1 MRTSGLALGR
11 AAAVDSTAP
20 DDMHENGE
28 AKDGGGLAHMAP
40 EDRLQV
46 ERKAFRDVNERLKEE
61 KRLLEAENEALREK
75 MEEKSGSDTSDTS
88 DTLSG
93 LEGASPLPN
102 VYGDLPPLLQKASS
116 TFEQRHEKDVFLT
129 SALPALGSAMPNVR
143 GYYGNVPEPLSPHL
157 YSAIVASAASGK
169 GPAKWG
175 RKLVERVDEHIRE
188 KAQEMIEAWK
198 ERKKEHE
205 NDETTEE
212 PFDEPKPPE
221 KALFLPANTSAAA
234 FHEGLLDFNEQA
246 FVCETEIDTMV
257 NALGQEWGKW
267 GDALRKAFHHEPVS
281 YRRKGEGSV
290 ELESPRLSVVLSG
303 TPRQFSDLMGS
314 SESGLYSRFAL
325 YYFEA
330 PLVWVPQKPS
340 KEALNGIDRFESYAE
355 RVVEMYR
362 LLVQRVEPLRFKLTD
377 EQWDLHETVLRPL
390 LHKAAQEGRGHMA
403 DVYKRAGAVAFRI
416 AMVLTVLRAFEE
428 DVPLVM
434 ADELEA
440 EDTDVQNGLEL
451 ARTYADHAVR
461 FAEERLDEVEPVDG
475 SSHRIAVML
484 RGVETRFSSG
494 DAYEIARQ
502 EGITAHRRTLRRD
515 LKKAH
520 RKGLIRSL
528 SDNGAWEKVDVDPL
542 SDTSDVSDTAK
553 IG

>member
-1 MRTSGLALGR
+1 MT
-11 AAAVDSTAP
+11 
-20 DDMHENGE
+20 ENGE
-28 AKDGGGLAHMAP
+28 AEDGGGLAHMAP

-46 ERKAFRDVNERLKEE
+46 ERGAFRDVKEKLEEE
-61 KRLLEAENEALREK
+61 KQLLEAENEVLREK
-75 MEEKSGSDTSDTS
+75 LEEKSHRGSDTSDTS

-102 VYGDLPPLLQKASS
+102 VYSHLPPLLQETSS
-116 TFEQRHEKDVFLT
+116 AFEQRHEKDVFLT
-129 SALPALGSAMPNVR
+129 STLPALGAAMPHVR
-143 GYYGNVPEPLSPHL
+143 GYYGHVPEPLSPHF
-157 YSAIVASAASGK
+157 YSAIVAGAASGK
-169 GPAKWG
+169 GPAKWS
-175 RKLVERVDEHIRE
+175 RKLVEGVDQHIKE
-188 KAQEMIEAWK
+188 KAQEAIEAWK
-198 ERKKEHE
+198 ERKEMHE
-205 NDETTEE
+205 NDETTDE

-234 FHEGLLDFNEQA
+234 FHEGLHDFDERA
-246 FVCETEIDTMV
+246 FIFETEIDTMV
-257 NALGQEWGKW
+257 NAHGQEWGKY
-267 GDALRKAFHHEPVS
+267 DDTLRKAYHHEPTS
-281 YRRKGEGSV
+281 YRRKSEGSV
-290 ELESPRLSVVLSG
+290 ELESPQLSVVLSG

-330 PLVWVPQKPS
+330 PLVWISQKPT
-340 KEALNGIDRFESYAE
+340 KRALDKVERFESYTE
-355 RVVEMYR
+355 RVLEMYQ
-362 LLVQRVEPLRFKLTD
+362 LLEQREEPLRFNLTD
-377 EQWDLHETVLRPL
+377 EQWGLHETVLRSL
-390 LHKAAQEGRGHMA
+390 LHKAAQEGRGHLS
-403 DVYKRAGAVAFRI
+403 DVYKRAGVVAFRI
-416 AMVLTVLRAFEE
+416 AMILTVLRAFEK

-440 EDTDVQNGLEL
+440 EDTDVQTSLEL
-451 ARTYADHAVR
+451 ARTYVDHAVR

-542 SDTSDVSDTAK
+542 SDTSDVSDSAK
-553 IG
+553 IE